1 MKIWMPPQI
10 KEKNHY
16 SIEIIGG
23 IAGIVLLAL
32 LLVIGSSFLMIYSSE
47 SKEIVA
53 LLLCLF
59 ITIFII
65 WLAIKLGRR
74 SKRNTTL
81 FCMEQEHL
89 YIIDVS
95 KYISYHKGLFG
106 HAEMVSE
113 TAKRL
118 EEVKKELERDK
129 QLPAEAAEII
139 QVDNL
144 REHPNYYSLVCKIK
158 NKEDQIYRWT
168 YLMMKGYENEEEL
181 RMILERKRFAA
192 RSVEI
197 KEERKPL
204 YIFIAAFLFIL
215 FVLLCVLSH
224 PYVQFL
230 SDNLYF
236 PFLGLSFLIFCITL
250 YLFIKWRRGE

>member
-1 MKIWMPPQI
+1 M
-10 KEKNHY
+10 
-16 SIEIIGG
+16 
-23 IAGIVLLAL
+23 AL
-32 LLVIGSSFLMIYSSE
+32 PYATEDQL
-47 SKEIVA
+47 
-53 LLLCLF
+53 
-59 ITIFII
+59 
-65 WLAIKLGRR
+65 
-74 SKRNTTL
+74 KR
-81 FCMEQEHL
+81 
-89 YIIDVS
+89 
-95 KYISYHKGLFG
+95 
-106 HAEMVSE
+106 
-113 TAKRL
+113 
-118 EEVKKELERDK
+118 VKKELERDK

-204 YIFIAAFLFIL
+204 YIFIAALLLII
-215 FVLLCVLSH
+215 FVLLCVVSH
-224 PYVQFL
+224 PSIHLL